1 MHFVVIS
8 DAEKGKKGKRR
19 RKRKRERKRKRKGE
33 REKKRKI
40 QREFQK
46 NTLTFLPKGS
56 NSYSFYLVLQKGN
69 WNMRINRYTLA
80 TIAAAAFA
88 GLFLAGGTYA
98 YLTDQDEKLNTFTV
112 GNVDITLEEPI
123 FDNEH
128 NNEKELVPN
137 QEINKDPTV
146 KITTDV
152 PSILFVEITSPK
164 LAMTK
169 IAADGTK
176 AQSRTTEDPFD
187 YFHMEVPAGGKD
199 AVKTGGFSNRWIR
212 LEQLETPLETSGT
225 KTYVF
230 AYSKVM
236 TKDTS
241 TLAGA
246 GKTEP
251 VFDKV
256 KLKNF
261 LEAGTNGY
269 KDMKIDIKAY
279 AIQAS
284 YVNDGKEYAAGQSLG
299 NSDSEALKSIYAA
312 YFKQNGR

>member
-1 MHFVVIS
+1 MHGRRSRGDTLQETEGTGNTGRKTKIR
-8 DAEKGKKGKRR
+8 AGKNKIVHFNNQGK
-19 RKRKRERKRKRKGE
+19 ED
-33 REKKRKI
+33 I
-40 QREFQK
+40 
-46 NTLTFLPKGS
+46 
-56 NSYSFYLVLQKGN
+56 
-69 WNMRINRYTLA
+69 NMRINRYTAA
-80 TIAAAAFA
+80 TIAAAVFA
-88 GLFLAGGTYA
+88 ALFLAGGTYA

-112 GNVDITLEEPI
+112 GNVDITLEEPV
-123 FDNEH
+123 FDEEH

-152 PSILFVEITSPK
+152 PSILFVEVTSPK
-164 LAMTK
+164 LAITK

-187 YFHMEVPAGGKD
+187 YFHMEVPEGGGD
-199 AVKTGGFSNRWIR
+199 AVKTVGFSGRWIR
-212 LEQLETPLETSGT
+212 LEQLEAPLETSGT

-236 TKDTS
+236 TKGTA
-241 TLAGA
+241 TPAGT
-246 GKTEP
+246 GRTEP

-261 LEAGTNGY
+261 LEAGTDGY
-269 KDMKIDIKAY
+269 KDMDIDVNAY

-284 YVNDGKEYAAGQSLG
+284 YVNDGREYAAGQSLG
-299 NSDSEALKSIYAA
+299 SSDTDALKAIYAA